1 MAQFI
6 NMFDVD
12 LRGKSGPQMLRQMVS
27 EGDSAGNRIGANVYD
42 NGSVVTLGGQCV
54 GKVVRAD
61 GATVSLTGTIQGNA
75 AYVVLDQTCCAVEGP
90 IQVAVCWVSGSDVT
104 TLLVAYGTVVNT
116 QTGNAIQPSV
126 PIPDLAQLLA
136 AVADLRDATEA
147 AEDVVNE
154 LRTDISNGFISGYYV
169 STPTP
174 GTAVTV
180 IPLTAHEYYRYQLV
194 DVSAGDVLEITGTV
208 GTAADNVRLW
218 SFWRRED
225 EFSLR
230 LISQSETSAEASHL
244 RLVAPDDGVFAFTV
258 YPSQPYVL
266 YRETHT
272 ELTRK
277 RIITV
282 GKTVGCDY
290 DSIQQAADAARDYD
304 TILVFPGV
312 YAEHVNCINKDITII
327 GTSRDECV
335 LQYSAMNYGTAPLE
349 MARGHLANIVI
360 QGTTQGETTDP
371 NGHAYCLHIEWNQ
384 MHSGTLLVENVRFM
398 NAAYH
403 AVGIGM
409 RPYCTIE
416 FRGCQFLATS
426 ANSSAF
432 YIHDWENNG
441 SSGDGTDRSMQQ
453 IRLIGNSFENYGLN
467 VYTMDFQSEELQEG
481 AALLTAQNNIVTNHV
496 SPDYTVSGRMW
507 LPNNRKPIGP
517 KHFLDLADWVLQP
530 ESAENSDEKLNAPKT
545 SAQKTAA
552 RAAIGAADG
561 TQEQAFEAAVRENL
575 TDTYEALREAL
586 AENPAAVAVMNTAI
600 QQAEALGGYPDADG
614 MAF

>member
-1 MAQFI
+1 MITIKRTTA
-6 NMFDVD
+6 
-12 LRGKSGPQMLRQMVS
+12 LEGPITPEALP
-27 EGDSAGNRIGANVYD
+27 GALF
-42 NGSVVTLGGQCV
+42 NGENLAHKFVIRCTRNGADFVVTGTVTGRFM
-54 GKVVRAD
+54 RAD
-61 GATVSLTGTIQGNA
+61 GSTILITGAADGGKATASLPQDCYNVTGRFSMVLYVTQDSETTTVYAATGNIQRT
-75 AYVVLDQTCCAVEGP
+75 Q
-90 IQVAVCWVSGSDVT
+90 SDRMIDS
-104 TLLVAYGTVVNT
+104 
-116 QTGNAIQPSV
+116 GNAIPT
-126 PIPDLAQLLA
+126 IDDLLA
-136 AVADLRDATEA
+136 AIDDMETATAA

-174 GTAVTV
+174 GTAVTA

-290 DSIQQAADAARDYD
+290 DSIQQAVNVARDYD

-384 MHSGTLLVENVRFM
+384 MYSGTLLVENVRFM
-398 NAAYH
+398 NAAHH

-416 FRGCQFLATS
+416 FRGCQFLALS

-432 YIHDWENNG
+432 YIHDWEDGG
-441 SSGDGTDRSMQQ
+441 SKGDGTDRSMQQ

-481 AALLTAQNNIVTNHV
+481 AALLTAQNNTVTNHV

-614 MAF
+614 MAY